1 MLGESLLLSH
11 LVIERSKI
19 IDMNLLLFIQANAEN
34 LPVDEM
40 AEGAEKSMNYIEM
53 AKAGGV
59 IMIPLVLLSFIA
71 VYIFIERYLAIR
83 RATKE
88 DAGFMNK
95 IKDYIHDG
103 KIESALALCQS
114 HDFPVSRMIEKGIT
128 RIGRP
133 LNDVN
138 TAIENVGNLEI
149 SRLEKSLPT
158 LATVA
163 GGAPMIG
170 FLGTVI
176 GMVKAF
182 FDMANAGNNIDVQLL
197 SSGIYT
203 AMVTTVTGLVVG
215 IVAYFAYNIL
225 VAKVEKV
232 VFKMEAR
239 TMEFMDLLNEPA
251 H

>member
-1 MLGESLLLSH
+1 MIGA
-11 LVIERSKI
+11 VCIFI
-19 IDMNLLLFIQANAEN
+19 ILADQKSRNITMNLLLFIQSTAEN
-34 LPVDEM
+34 LADVNLE
-40 AEGAEKSMNYIEM
+40 EGAEQSMNYIEM
-53 AKAGGV
+53 AMKGGW
-59 IMIPLVLLSFIA
+59 IMIPLLLLSVVS
-71 VYIFIERYLAIR
+71 VYIFFERYMAIKKASR
-83 RATKE
+83 E
-88 DAGFMNK
+88 DDGFMNK

-103 KIESALALCQS
+103 KIDSAIALCQS
-114 HDFPVSRMIEKGIT
+114 HDFPISRMIEKGIT

-176 GMVKAF
+176 GMIRAF
-182 FDMANAGNNIDVQLL
+182 YDMANAGNNIDVSLL

-203 AMVTTVTGLVVG
+203 AMVTTVTGLVIG
-215 IVAYFAYNIL
+215 IIAYFAYNIL